1 MRISG
6 SLPFNV
12 AQAYGVRGGKG
23 SCDTCQ
29 TPAVQKISTVRPATG
44 DDDPAAHVRSLVGGS
59 VNAAVQFDGASTQP
73 VARTGAFTLYTRA
86 ADTIEAAT
94 SIALGRQ
101 LDVRG

>member
-23 SCDTCQ
+23 ACETCQ

-44 DDDPAAHVRSLVGGS
+44 DDPAAHVRSLVGGS
-59 VNAAVQFDGASTQP
+59 VNAAVRFDGASTHET
-73 VARTGAFTLYTRA
+73 ARTGSFTLYTRA

-94 SIALGRQ
+94 SIALGQQ
-101 LDVRG
+101 LDVKG